1 MLRGEGVVFYSSCV
15 TCALDGTSDFQMSA
29 PRWRA
34 TSLVYPRPRRVKDF
48 PTQAFLAFSVA
59 LAASAWALF
68 ADIGKP
74 YLPSIPILIYTLY
87 LYANRTAVGQQEN
100 DALKDSP
107 YFLGFLLTMFGL
119 FKIFNDVSFNF
130 ALFGRNPELMTE
142 QVGGAVLTTIVGL
155 FSRQALLGLVRDESP
170 AEDDRMTSLANA
182 VTSHAVAFEVA
193 RQQFFREMAEE
204 RSKQTR
210 DLETTQERFLARLD
224 ELTRSVPIIG
234 GPQVHAEAGYALGE
248 RPGAIVV
255 GATPRPTVGFT
266 STVPASADESRET
279 GRADSVTS
287 VRTVDAAATP
297 FTAVPISHP
306 VAAVADAFGP
316 PIVMRSVAPMTTAEA
331 IAAVA
336 ASLPPAIEPSVPR
349 TFEPMAA
356 LVTPPPSS
364 GKGPTDWIVAAS
376 RPDTPDVASMPT
388 PTYQPA
394 VRPSADDARTDR
406 SRATSAM
413 AAPYVRPARGTPGF
427 GDAP

>member
-1 MLRGEGVVFYSSCV
+1 
-15 TCALDGTSDFQMSA
+15 MSP

-34 TSLVYPRPRRVKDF
+34 TSLVHPRPRRVKDF

-68 ADIGKP
+68 SEIGKP

-87 LYANRTAVGQQEN
+87 LYANRSAVGQQEN

-119 FKIFNDVSFNF
+119 FKIFHDVSFNF

-170 AEDDRMTSLANA
+170 AEDDRLTSLANA

-266 STVPASADESRET
+266 SNVPMSGDESRET
-279 GRADSVTS
+279 GRTDFGASARSIDAEASVS
-287 VRTVDAAATP
+287 SA
-297 FTAVPISHP
+297 AVPISRP
-306 VAAVADAFGP
+306 VAAAEDTFG
-316 PIVMRSVAPMTTAEA
+316 RSISVPSATPMTTADA
-331 IAAVA
+331 IAAIA
-336 ASLPPAIEPSVPR
+336 ASLPPAAEPSVPR
-349 TFEPMAA
+349 PFEPMAA

-364 GKGPTDWIVAAS
+364 GKGPADWIVAAS
-376 RPDTPDVASMPT
+376 RADTPDVASMPT

-394 VRPSADDARTDR
+394 VRASADDARADR
-406 SRATSAM
+406 PRSTSAM

-427 GDAP
+427 GDAT